1 MFDCFKILGID
12 PDTNL
17 TQEKLNRA
25 YWKSITKSHPEK
37 APPDEVSQ
45 QKANEI
51 SQMINHARDILR
63 QMFQNSSEEMND

>member
-45 QKANEI
+45 
-51 SQMINHARDILR
+51 
-63 QMFQNSSEEMND
+63 